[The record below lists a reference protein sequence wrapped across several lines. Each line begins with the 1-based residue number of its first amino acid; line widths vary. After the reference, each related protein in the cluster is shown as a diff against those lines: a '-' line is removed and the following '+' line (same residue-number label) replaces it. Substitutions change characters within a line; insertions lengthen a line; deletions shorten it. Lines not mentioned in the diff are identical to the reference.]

1 MKYVRN
7 SLAALLAAAAGM
19 VFMPAAAYG
28 ASEGREAAEAIGQES
43 AVPVPGYALKDGTYP
58 IEAESSSSM
67 FRIVRAELTVKDG
80 SMKAA
85 VTLGGKGY
93 LKLFMGTGEEALD
106 ADPSQYIGFSE
117 DADGAYTYELPVEA
131 LDQGLECAAFSKRKQ
146 KWYDRQIVFKGDTLP
161 KEAWVLPAEAG
172 LEDGRYWID
181 AALSGGSG
189 RASVESPAELTVKDG
204 QASVRITW
212 SSSAYDYMAVYG
224 KKYLPVS
231 EEGNSAFQI
240 PVYVFDVPMHVAADT
255 TAMGDPHEIQYTLT
269 FDRSTVRAMKKTAGT
284 GFWMAAGAL
293 LTGCKAAGGS
303 GAGNRL
309 RPLELS
315 SLEYTG
321 RLELEYAEQFAVD
334 LYQDGFQVLT
344 VADGSRMLLVPEG
357 KEAPEDVPEETA
369 VVYQPVKNIYLAA
382 SAAMD
387 MFRALDALDTIRLS
401 GTDADGWYIK
411 EAREAMKSGKILY
424 AGKYSAPDY
433 ERILAEGCGLAV
445 ENTMISHAPEVRE
458 KLESFGIPVA
468 VDYSSYETEP
478 LGRMEWIKFYGALTG
493 KEEQASAAFDEQK
506 AAMEAAAG
514 GSEEAASGDGADVD
528 PARRAEGGRV
538 PEEGRKKTVAYFYIT
553 AAGMVNVRK
562 SSDYVPK
569 LIEQAGGEYIF
580 KDLGTGESRSSSVN
594 MQLEEF
600 YSSVKDAD
608 FLIYNSAV
616 DGGLETVEELL
627 GKSGLLADFK
637 AVKEGNVW
645 CTARDLYQSS
655 MALGTFAED
664 IRAMLTGRGET
675 VYLYRLPA
683 GREEE
688 Q

>member
-1 MKYVRN
+1 MKR
-7 SLAALLAAAAGM
+7 SWKAG
-19 VFMPAAAYG
+19 
-28 ASEGREAAEAIGQES
+28 IKKQ
-43 AVPVPGYALKDGTYP
+43 AV
-58 IEAESSSSM
+58 I
-67 FRIVRAELTVKDG
+67 
-80 SMKAA
+80 
-85 VTLGGKGY
+85 LGIW
-93 LKLFMGTGEEALD
+93 A
-106 ADPSQYIGFSE
+106 
-117 DADGAYTYELPVEA
+117 
-131 LDQGLECAAFSKRKQ
+131 
-146 KWYDRQIVFKGDTLP
+146 
-161 KEAWVLPAEAG
+161 
-172 LEDGRYWID
+172 
-181 AALSGGSG
+181 
-189 RASVESPAELTVKDG
+189 
-204 QASVRITW
+204 
-212 SSSAYDYMAVYG
+212 
-224 KKYLPVS
+224 
-231 EEGNSAFQI
+231 
-240 PVYVFDVPMHVAADT
+240 
-255 TAMGDPHEIQYTLT
+255 
-269 FDRSTVRAMKKTAGT
+269 
-284 GFWMAAGAL
+284 AAGAL

-433 ERILAEGCGLAV
+433 ERILAEGCSLAV

-528 PARRAEGGRV
+528 PAR
-538 PEEGRKKTVAYFYIT
+538 K
-553 AAGMVNVRK
+553 AAV
-562 SSDYVPK
+562 
-569 LIEQAGGEYIF
+569 
-580 KDLGTGESRSSSVN
+580 
-594 MQLEEF
+594 
-600 YSSVKDAD
+600 
-608 FLIYNSAV
+608 
-616 DGGLETVEELL
+616 
-627 GKSGLLADFK
+627 
-637 AVKEGNVW
+637 
-645 CTARDLYQSS
+645 
-655 MALGTFAED
+655 
-664 IRAMLTGRGET
+664 
-675 VYLYRLPA
+675 
-683 GREEE
+683 
-688 Q
+688 